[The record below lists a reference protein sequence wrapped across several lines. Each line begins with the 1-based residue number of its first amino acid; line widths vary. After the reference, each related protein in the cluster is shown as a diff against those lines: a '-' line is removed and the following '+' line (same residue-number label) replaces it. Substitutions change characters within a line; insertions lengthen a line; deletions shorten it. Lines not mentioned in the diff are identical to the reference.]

1 MNATIEPTMND
12 TLVSTL
18 NGAITLKAFFGFRR
32 HPFPPACAPEPLYRS
47 EAVEAALR
55 QAHNALQNRLHVLV
69 TAPAGFGKSSFC
81 RLLMA
86 ELNPRDFRPVYVVG
100 QPIGFS
106 DLLRSVAEPL
116 GLESSS
122 RRGKAAQL
130 LSEGLEKIAA
140 GSGPHPV
147 LVLDEAQQLPLEGLE
162 FLRLLSESHNRTL
175 MTLVLVATDTFARL
189 LGRPALAP
197 LSGRLA
203 LRLRIAPLTIDQT
216 EVFIEHSFTTA
227 GMPNILVPSAL
238 PSVHA
243 ASSGSPRRIGALVS
257 EAMQRALEKGS
268 KMLSDEILQQV
279 LDAERR

>member
-1 MNATIEPTMND
+1 M
-12 TLVSTL
+12 
-18 NGAITLKAFFGFRR
+18 NGATTLKAFFGFKR

-47 EAVEAALR
+47 EMVEAALR
-55 QAHNALQNRLHVLV
+55 QAHNALQNRLHILV

-81 RLLMA
+81 RLLMS
-86 ELNPRDFRPVYVVG
+86 ELNPRDFRPIYVVG
-100 QPIGFS
+100 QPVGLS
-106 DLLRSVAEPL
+106 DLLRAVAEPL

-130 LSEGLEKIAA
+130 LSEGLEKIASA
-140 GSGPHPV
+140 SGPHPV

-162 FLRLLSESHNRTL
+162 FLRLLSENHNRTL
-175 MTLVLVATDTFARL
+175 MTLVLVATDTFTRL

-197 LSGRLA
+197 LAGRLA
-203 LRLRIAPLTIDQT
+203 LRLHIAPLTLDQADAY
-216 EVFIEHSFTTA
+216 VEHAFTTA
-227 GMPNILVPSAL
+227 GMPNILAPSAL

-243 ASSGSPRRIGALVS
+243 ASGGSPRRIGALLS

-268 KMLSDEILQQV
+268 KMLSDEIIQEV